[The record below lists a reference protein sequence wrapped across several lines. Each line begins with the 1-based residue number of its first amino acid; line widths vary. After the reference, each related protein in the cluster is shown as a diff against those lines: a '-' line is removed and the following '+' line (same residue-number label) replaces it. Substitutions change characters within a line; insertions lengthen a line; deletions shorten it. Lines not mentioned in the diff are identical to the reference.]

1 MIGFIFRHSFAVTF
15 NGRTERRQRE
25 RERERE
31 REKRNHHKISF
42 VRFRG
47 IAPKAIVVVAAEER
61 EGGWSY
67 PFIFE

>member
-1 MIGFIFRHSFAVTF
+1 MGEQKGV
-15 NGRTERRQRE
+15 